1 MRSPAESYRA
11 SFHRIRALVGRLP
24 AQRFDTRVPACPE
37 WSVRDLL
44 AHLVG
49 VADDHVGGRLDGAPG
64 PLWTHR
70 QVREGRCRSPADLL
84 NRWQELAAE
93 IRPLLHGRTARTTL
107 VHDIVQHEA
116 DLLAAVGAPQPL
128 PRDAWLPLLD
138 DLCRTAD
145 SWMEP
150 DGVLVIRSAGRSW
163 WIGQGPH
170 PTAVLDAPAFELWR
184 AFFGRRSLR
193 QMTAW
198 PLEGTDPGLA
208 RLPRFPPRES
218 DLAED
223 LPQS

>member
-1 MRSPAESYRA
+1 MRSPAQSYRA
-11 SFHRIRALVGRLP
+11 SFHRIRSVVGRLP
-24 AQRFDTRVPACPE
+24 AQRFDARVPACPE

-49 VADDHVGGRLDGAPG
+49 VAADHVTGRLDGAPG

-70 QVREGRCRSPADLL
+70 HVREHRRLAPAILMD
-84 NRWQELAAE
+84 RWQELATDLG
-93 IRPLLHGRTARTTL
+93 PLLSGAEPRTTL

-116 DLLAAVGAPQPL
+116 DLLAATGGPQPL

-138 DLCRTAD
+138 DLCRTAA
-145 SWMEP
+145 SWMAP
-150 DGVLVIRSAGRSW
+150 DGVLVVRSAGRSW
-163 WIGQGPH
+163 WIGEGAR

-184 AFFGRRSLR
+184 GFFGRRSLR

-198 PLEGTDPGLA
+198 PLAGSDPGLA

-223 LPQS
+223 LPQ